1 METKRYKN
9 WWVLLMNGIIAIL
22 FGLLLVLFTQET
34 IKMVVFYLGLV
45 ILVGG
50 LLFLW
55 QGIRNMK
62 KEKRSWVIL
71 LESAATITI
80 GAIIMFFPGQS
91 LSIFM
96 VLIGIWVIIN
106 GIIQLVFLVNKAIQV
121 PFNTLLLV
129 NALATIAI
137 GVILLFDPFTFAV
150 FIWKAIGVIAILL
163 GAVLVYYSAVIKSAK
178 QEA

>member
-34 IKMVVFYLGLV
+34 IKTVVFYLGLV

-62 KEKRSWVIL
+62 HEKRSWVIL

-80 GAIIMFFPGQS
+80 GVIIMFFPGQS

-96 VLIGIWVIIN
+96 MLIGIWVIIN
-106 GIIQLVFLVNKAIQV
+106 GIIQLVFLVNKSIQV
-121 PFNTLLLV
+121 PFNTLLLI
-129 NALATIAI
+129 NALGTIAL
-137 GVILLFDPFTFAV
+137 GVILLFNTFAV
-150 FIWKAIGVIAILL
+150 FFWKAIGVIAIIL
-163 GAVLVYYSAVIKSAK
+163 GAILVYYSAVIKSAK